1 MNYFHFSHVDKTVP
15 SVCGC
20 AMLNPGWSHMSRTL
34 ENDTVL
40 IIGKKNRAS
49 ITCCGLELEVKPGRM
64 ILLPAG
70 EFHFGTRKIQSP
82 ASYYWFHFCQCENVS
97 GQKRFYAP
105 HLMEEKE
112 ALTILSSPAIAYERL
127 CDSIILPQSLNL
139 KNTSSVTRMC
149 SDILCEYQKP
159 SFSSLVYRIK
169 LINLLLELSGECFNE
184 DQPFQKSGGT
194 PSIVRQ
200 LIVMMED
207 ELSNADAS
215 VKFFADRMNVNADYL
230 GRIFKNAMHIPVGQY
245 IARRRVELACTRL
258 RESSERIDD
267 IFVQCGF
274 GSRRQFYEEFSRIT
288 GKTPRLYR
296 DECAFMGIN
305 SL

>member
-1 MNYFHFSHVDKTVP
+1 
-15 SVCGC
+15 
-20 AMLNPGWSHMSRTL
+20 
-34 ENDTVL
+34 
-40 IIGKKNRAS
+40 
-49 ITCCGLELEVKPGRM
+49 
-64 ILLPAG
+64 
-70 EFHFGTRKIQSP
+70 
-82 ASYYWFHFCQCENVS
+82 
-97 GQKRFYAP
+97 
-105 HLMEEKE
+105 MEEKE

-127 CDSIILPQSLNL
+127 CDSIILPQSLDL
-139 KNTSSVTRMC
+139 KNASSVTRMC

-230 GRIFKNAMHIPVGQY
+230 GASSRTRCIFRSGSILQEEGLNLPVQDYAKVPTELMIFLSSAVLVHAVSSMKNFRALQERHRAFTAMNVPLW
-245 IARRRVELACTRL
+245 ELILCRKSL
-258 RESSERIDD
+258 L
-267 IFVQCGF
+267 F
-274 GSRRQFYEEFSRIT
+274 G
-288 GKTPRLYR
+288 
-296 DECAFMGIN
+296 
-305 SL
+305 

>member
-1 MNYFHFSHVDKTVP
+1 M
-15 SVCGC
+15 
-20 AMLNPGWSHMSRTL
+20 
-34 ENDTVL
+34 
-40 IIGKKNRAS
+40 
-49 ITCCGLELEVKPGRM
+49 
-64 ILLPAG
+64 
-70 EFHFGTRKIQSP
+70 
-82 ASYYWFHFCQCENVS
+82 
-97 GQKRFYAP
+97 
-105 HLMEEKE
+105 
-112 ALTILSSPAIAYERL
+112 
-127 CDSIILPQSLNL
+127 
-139 KNTSSVTRMC
+139 
-149 SDILCEYQKP
+149 
-159 SFSSLVYRIK
+159 
-169 LINLLLELSGECFNE
+169 
-184 DQPFQKSGGT
+184 
-194 PSIVRQ
+194 VRQ
-200 LIVMMED
+200 LIGMMED

-258 RESSERIDD
+258 RESSDRIDD